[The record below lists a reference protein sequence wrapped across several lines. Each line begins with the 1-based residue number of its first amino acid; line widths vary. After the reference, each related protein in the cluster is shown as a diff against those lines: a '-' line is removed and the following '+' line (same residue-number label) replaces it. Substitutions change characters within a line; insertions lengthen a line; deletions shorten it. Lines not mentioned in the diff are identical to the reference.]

1 MQWMRRYDS
10 CATHDHFQRLRF
22 RQPRLIIAVSTLTV
36 SSDITGAM
44 GAMQEAELVVTA

>member
-1 MQWMRRYDS
+1 M
-10 CATHDHFQRLRF
+10 
-22 RQPRLIIAVSTLTV
+22 STVGEWNCYFAPALVGSTSAETSIWYELAV